1 MPLFSRSPEAAQEE
15 FFTAKVLRLFGF
27 DDCAV
32 YIYALVSSRFRADSL
47 AGFKER
53 IQFVRE
59 ELDAASQGDGYARG
73 FAEWLEPHGAW
84 YRGAMRERASFPVDG
99 PGGPQQTLLASLI
112 PLMRTDAE
120 TAVRLR
126 CRVVKYVFDD
136 MVALSE
142 GRGDPDCLFN
152 VDFYMQEMAPDFR
165 EVRDRVAGV
174 VLRIGRAMHGSR
186 D

>member
-1 MPLFSRSPEAAQEE
+1 MSRYSRSREAGQEE
-15 FFTAKVLRLFGF
+15 FFTAKILRLFGF
-27 DDCAV
+27 DDAAV
-32 YIYALVSSRFRADSL
+32 YIYALVSSRFSTDSR

-59 ELDAASQGDGYARG
+59 ELDAASQGDRYARD
-73 FAEWLEPHGAW
+73 FAEWLEPNGAW
-84 YRGAMRERASFPVDG
+84 YQGAMRERASYPVDG
-99 PGGPQQTLLASLI
+99 PGGPQMTLLASLL

-120 TAVRLR
+120 TAMKLR
-126 CRVVKYVFDD
+126 CRIVKYVFDD

-142 GRGDPDCLFN
+142 GRGDPDCLFD
-152 VDFYMQEMAPDFR
+152 VDFYMQEMAPDYG

-174 VLRIGRAMHGSR
+174 VLRIGRVMHGSQ